1 MADTAGTGEI
11 PVSGG
16 KTPGDILM
24 ENLLNSVVGPTV
36 NGILDVSATT
46 TGSGTKT
53 GTSTTGSEKTE
64 TGTKTGGTSL
74 AAQALIN
81 QQIADLQ
88 AQLQGGDAQYKDLI
102 SNILT
107 NAAHTFNPTNA
118 TSRRSGA
125 YNSTTLD
132 FLRNDAQARAT
143 ASAAD
148 AVLSDKR
155 AKLGSLVSLI
165 EQNAQINKLENTSA
179 TGTGTSTTTG
189 NEASTDTKNIE
200 ANRIGKGAANAAKV
214 AGAALLAKQFLGN
227 QDVRNLTSAG
237 ISALKKLF
245 DLSGETSS
253 GVLADP
259 SIWTPESMD
268 QVFKIISP
276 DGVNYTPKDI
286 QDAISQVFGPNS
298 SNYDFSPGGF
308 LSGGSGAGGSLPGFY
323 TDPWSGLSSGSGST
337 LGTGAGDSLSGF
349 YKDSFGGLSSGTT
362 SGSSSLMPTGAGTG
376 AGVGSFSSAIGAG
389 ASTALVNAADGE
401 WGGNDL
407 GSTVGATFGSYFG
420 PIGSSLG
427 SWLGG
432 AVGESGLD
440 GTEKYLANS
449 GGGLITGD
457 ASLKDVVGSGFG
469 VGDIWNTDTAVVSNA
484 FNAVG
489 DLFDGGCFI
498 TTACMKALKSDFKDD
513 CWELVAIRK
522 VRDDYIAKLEEGP
535 ALIAAYEQLAP
546 RYVQQLEALPDSK
559 AVWAKLYA
567 DFILPAASYANSGE
581 FKSAYLSYLLLMLR
595 TQELISGVA

>member
-214 AGAALLAKQFLGN
+214 AGAALLAKSLLGTGAGK
-227 QDVRNLTSAG
+227 DLTNTG
-237 ISALKKLF
+237 VTALKKLF
-245 DLSGETSS
+245 DMSGTSTGLPSNWFDDLSGAMGSASVDDIIAELGAQEVSQAAMEDSLLKVFGTQEGATSWLTNS
-253 GVLADP
+253 GV
-259 SIWTPESMD
+259 
-268 QVFKIISP
+268 
-276 DGVNYTPKDI
+276 
-286 QDAISQVFGPNS
+286 S
-298 SNYDFSPGGF
+298 SN
-308 LSGGSGAGGSLPGFY
+308 L
-323 TDPWSGLSSGSGST
+323 LSS
-337 LGTGAGDSLSGF
+337 
-349 YKDSFGGLSSGTT
+349 
-362 SGSSSLMPTGAGTG
+362 P
-376 AGVGSFSSAIGAG
+376 AIGAG

-407 GSTVGATFGSYFG
+407 GSTVGATLGSYFG
-420 PIGSSLG
+420 PIGSTVG

-440 GTEKYLANS
+440 GTETYLANS

-469 VGDIWNTDTAVVSNA
+469 VGDIWNTDTAVVSDA

-489 DLFDGGCFI
+489 DVFDGGCFI

-546 RYVQQLEALPDSK
+546 RYAQQLEALPDSK
-559 AVWAKLYA
+559 AVWVKLYA

>member
-214 AGAALLAKQFLGN
+214 AGAALLAKSLLGTGAGK
-227 QDVRNLTSAG
+227 DLTNTG
-237 ISALKKLF
+237 VTALKKLF
-245 DLSGETSS
+245 DMSGTSTGLPSNWFDDLSGAMGSASVDDIIAELGAQEASQAAMEDALLKVFGTQEGATSWLTNS
-253 GVLADP
+253 GV
-259 SIWTPESMD
+259 
-268 QVFKIISP
+268 
-276 DGVNYTPKDI
+276 
-286 QDAISQVFGPNS
+286 S
-298 SNYDFSPGGF
+298 SN
-308 LSGGSGAGGSLPGFY
+308 L
-323 TDPWSGLSSGSGST
+323 LSS
-337 LGTGAGDSLSGF
+337 
-349 YKDSFGGLSSGTT
+349 
-362 SGSSSLMPTGAGTG
+362 P
-376 AGVGSFSSAIGAG
+376 AIGAG

-407 GSTVGATFGSYFG
+407 GSTVGATLGSYFG

-469 VGDIWNTDTAVVSNA
+469 VGDIWNTDTAVVSDA

>member
-214 AGAALLAKQFLGN
+214 AGAALLAKSLLGTGAGK
-227 QDVRNLTSAG
+227 DLTNTG
-237 ISALKKLF
+237 VTALKKLF
-245 DLSGETSS
+245 DMSGTSTGLPSNWFDDLSGAMGSASVDDIIAELGAQEASQAAMEDALLKVFGTQEGATSWLTNS
-253 GVLADP
+253 GV
-259 SIWTPESMD
+259 
-268 QVFKIISP
+268 
-276 DGVNYTPKDI
+276 
-286 QDAISQVFGPNS
+286 S
-298 SNYDFSPGGF
+298 SN
-308 LSGGSGAGGSLPGFY
+308 L
-323 TDPWSGLSSGSGST
+323 LSS
-337 LGTGAGDSLSGF
+337 
-349 YKDSFGGLSSGTT
+349 
-362 SGSSSLMPTGAGTG
+362 P
-376 AGVGSFSSAIGAG
+376 AIGAG
-389 ASTALVNAADGE
+389 AFTALVNAADGE

-407 GSTVGATFGSYFG
+407 GSTVGATLGSYFG

-469 VGDIWNTDTAVVSNA
+469 VGDIWNTDTAVVSDA

-546 RYVQQLEALPDSK
+546 RYVQQLEALPNSK

>member
-189 NEASTDTKNIE
+189 NEASTDTRNIE

-214 AGAALLAKQFLGN
+214 AGAALLAKSLLGTGAGK
-227 QDVRNLTSAG
+227 DLTNTG
-237 ISALKKLF
+237 VTALKKLF
-245 DLSGETSS
+245 DMSGTSTGLPSNWFDDLSGAMGSASVDDIIAELGAQEASQAAIEDSLLKVFGTQEGATSWLTNS
-253 GVLADP
+253 GV
-259 SIWTPESMD
+259 
-268 QVFKIISP
+268 
-276 DGVNYTPKDI
+276 
-286 QDAISQVFGPNS
+286 S
-298 SNYDFSPGGF
+298 SN
-308 LSGGSGAGGSLPGFY
+308 L
-323 TDPWSGLSSGSGST
+323 LSS
-337 LGTGAGDSLSGF
+337 
-349 YKDSFGGLSSGTT
+349 
-362 SGSSSLMPTGAGTG
+362 P
-376 AGVGSFSSAIGAG
+376 AIGAG

-407 GSTVGATFGSYFG
+407 GSTVGATLGSYFG

-440 GTEKYLANS
+440 GTETYLANS

-457 ASLKDVVGSGFG
+457 ASLKDAVGSGFG
-469 VGDIWNTDTAVVSNA
+469 VGDIWNTDTAVVSSA